1 VKIIV
6 LLLSLLSSTA
16 FAGGVIQ
23 FADQSGGNG
32 YGIRQTNNEPHV
44 RAKIVDSNNSIIDLE
59 VNGSGQLKV
68 VLDGKVE
75 AANSSSVP
83 LTSGATFTG
92 TGVGTLDYA
101 LIFVNAYSDVP
112 SATDG
117 LVIQTSSD
125 NSTWRDGDTFTIAAN
140 TDKTFSFQP
149 SKQYMRVK
157 YVNGTSAQGVFD
169 LQTVF
174 KKTNSKPSSHRI
186 ADSISPQDDAT
197 LQKSVLTALSD
208 GGSFTNIAATE
219 SNNLKVAN
227 VENGLSIAKG
237 SVVGTTFIHKFGDAR
252 DFDIGDGFV
261 TVWDG
266 ANDGG
271 INAMTYIYSTTADI
285 GQISSSDN
293 ADTQDIEIQG
303 LDGDYNIVTQT
314 IALTGQTS
322 AALTTPLLRVFR
334 AKNTNGTVTAGNVYV
349 AVTGSAI
356 TAGVPDVPANVR
368 AVIQAEY
375 QQTLMAVYTI
385 PAGKTGYMRDWYAS
399 ASAAK
404 RSSAHQVHL
413 VARKVNGVFQH
424 KHVSAIQTDGTSY
437 IKHDYI
443 EPEIFTEKTDIE
455 IHVNTDQDAAGIS
468 AGFDIVLIDN

>member
-1 VKIIV
+1 VKIVV
-6 LLLSLLSSTA
+6 LLLALLSSTV

-83 LTSGATFTG
+83 LTSGAAFTG
-92 TGVGTLDYA
+92 TGVSTLDYA

-125 NSTWRDGDTFTIAAN
+125 NSTWRDSDTFTIAAN

-157 YVNGTSAQGVFD
+157 YINGTSAQGVFD

-197 LQKSVLTALSD
+197 LQKSVLTALND
-208 GGSFTNIAATE
+208 AGSFVNVNATA
-219 SNNLKVAN
+219 SNNLRVAN
-227 VENGLSIAKG
+227 VEDGLSIAKG
-237 SVVGTTFIHKFGDAR
+237 DVANTSFVHKFGDAP
-252 DFDIGDGFV
+252 DFDVTDGYV
-261 TVWDG
+261 TIWDG
-266 ANDGG
+266 ANDAGL
-271 INAMTYIYSTTADI
+271 NAMVYTYSTTADI
-285 GQISSSDN
+285 TQVSSSN
-293 ADTQDIEIQG
+293 AGEATETEIQG
-303 LDGDYNIVTQT
+303 LDENYELIVQ
-314 IALTGQTS
+314 IATLNGQN
-322 AALTTPLLRVFR
+322 AVILDTPLIRVFR
-334 AKNTNGTVTAGNVYV
+334 AKNNNGTIFLGDVYISTSG
-349 AVTGSAI
+349 AALSS
-356 TAGVPDVPANVR
+356 GVPTTPSEAR
-368 AVIQAEY
+368 AVIQASH

-385 PAGKTGYMRDWYAS
+385 PAGKTGYMRDFYVS
-399 ASAAK
+399 ASGAK
-404 RSSAHQVHL
+404 RSSAHQMHL
-413 VARKVNGVFQH
+413 AARPFGGVFQT
-424 KHVSAIQTDGTSY
+424 KHVTAIQTDGTSR
-437 IKHDYI
+437 IKHDYT
-443 EPEIFTEKTDIE
+443 EPEVFAEKTDIE
-455 IHVNTDQDAAGIS
+455 IHANTDQDAAGIS